1 MALRR
6 YARHVER
13 DDRHDESGD
22 LSRVVVDEVTWFMRE
37 NKVSRAD
44 LAHAMGVSP
53 GRVSQILSGGENLTL
68 RTLSAVVD
76 ALGARLEVTLRPLE
90 EPEEFLEG
98 SDDSVIASM
107 AVARGAAV
115 ATGPPRI

>member
-6 YARHVER
+6 DSRRVER

-22 LSRVVVDEVTWFMRE
+22 LSRLVVDEVTWFMRE
-37 NKVSRAD
+37 NKVSRAE
-44 LAHAMGVSP
+44 LAHAMGLSP
-53 GRVSQILSGGENLTL
+53 GRVSQILSGEENLTL

-90 EPEEFLEG
+90 APEDFLEG
-98 SDDSVIASM
+98 L
-107 AVARGAAV
+107 G
-115 ATGPPRI
+115 